1 MIYGAIT
8 NSWRNQLDDA
18 DLGDL
23 IAEAQARG
31 ARHVE
36 LRQTCL
42 GAAESGEGN
51 AWRPNLET
59 LAEVVV
65 RFPTLTFDLAVALP
79 CITTEID
86 SQGGLYQSQ
95 FRGGPSGWRRQSAPA
110 YR

>member
-65 RFPTLTFDLAVALP
+65 RFPTLTFDLARGPALHHHR
-79 CITTEID
+79 D
-86 SQGGLYQSQ
+86 
-95 FRGGPSGWRRQSAPA
+95 
-110 YR
+110 